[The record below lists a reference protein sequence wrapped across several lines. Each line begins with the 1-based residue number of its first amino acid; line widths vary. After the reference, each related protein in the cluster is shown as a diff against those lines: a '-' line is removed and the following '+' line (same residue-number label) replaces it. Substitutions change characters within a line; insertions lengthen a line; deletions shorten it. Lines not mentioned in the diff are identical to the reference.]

1 MSNKVIEADANKA
14 IVDEFLNAFS
24 TGDVPRIAAHLHDAA
39 HWWVSGTVLDVR
51 GESYDS
57 CARLNEHRSPSPA
70 GGRGDYSRREL
81 R

>member
-39 HWWVSGTVLDVR
+39 HWWVSGY
-51 GESYDS
+51 G
-57 CARLNEHRSPSPA
+57 ARCSW
-70 GGRGDYSRREL
+70 
-81 R
+81 

>member
-24 TGDVPRIAAHLHDAA
+24 TGDVPRIYTMHTGGYRD
-39 HWWVSGTVLDVR
+39 TVLDVR

-57 CARLNEHRSPSPA
+57 CARLNEHRSPSSA